1 MDVDWDHELPA
12 DKTCRY
18 LENLSH
24 TQVAHDWPYLAP
36 EVRRRQIEDFASRNA
51 DGIKRSRVGFSD
63 ARNQLGSLCHWRID
77 SSDMNGG
84 RAAIDDAKAE
94 ARGFTFLGGGCCMFC
109 AMTVPS
115 SPLSAEIGRAN

>member
-24 TQVAHDWPYLAP
+24 TQVAHDWPYLTP

-77 SSDMNGG
+77 SRDMNGG
-84 RAAIDDAKAE
+84 RAALDDAEAE
-94 ARGFTFLGGGCCMFC
+94 GRGFTFLGGGWGMVS
-109 AMTVPS
+109 AMTVAS
-115 SPLSAEIGRAN
+115 RKFGAAG

>member
-63 ARNQLGSLCHWRID
+63 ARNQLGSLCHRSEEHTSELQSLMRLSYSVFCLKQKNKSNI
-77 SSDMNGG
+77 SSRRTNIQD
-84 RAAIDDAKAE
+84 
-94 ARGFTFLGGGCCMFC
+94 
-109 AMTVPS
+109 
-115 SPLSAEIGRAN
+115 